1 MAPRDSEHP
10 SVELTATGRVILGMI
25 AFGQRTGYDIKA
37 FVDKT
42 TRYFW
47 AASYGQIYPELK
59 RLEDQGLLRGRSEP
73 SGGRA
78 RTVYEL
84 TEAGAAALQHWLES
98 DEETVYELRDEGML
112 KLFFSDSVPEARME
126 IVRAMR
132 TREERA
138 LAHLRS
144 IEPHAS
150 TGPLG
155 SYLTLQLGIGLT
167 QWTID
172 WCKATER
179 QLAGPPG
186 TDGAHEPGPALD
198 Y

>member
-1 MAPRDSEHP
+1 
-10 SVELTATGRVILGMI
+10 VLGLI
-25 AFGQRTGYDIKA
+25 AFGFRTGYEIKA

-59 RLEDQGLLRGRSEP
+59 RLEEQGLVKGRSEP

-84 TEAGAAALQHWLES
+84 TEAGAAALKDWLAS
-98 DEETVYELRDEGML
+98 DEEDLYELRDEGML
-112 KLFFSDSVPEARME
+112 KLFFSDSLPERRIE

-132 TREERA
+132 ERSERK
-138 LAHLRS
+138 LAQLRS

-150 TGPLG
+150 QGPKG
-155 SYLTLQLGIGLT
+155 SYLTLQMGIGMT
-167 QWTID
+167 EWTVE

-179 QLAGPPG
+179 QLA
-186 TDGAHEPGPALD
+186 TETEKE
-198 Y
+198 

>member
-1 MAPRDSEHP
+1 MPVPDHEP
-10 SVELTATGRVILGMI
+10 QPVELSATGRVILGMI
-25 AFGQRTGYDIKA
+25 AFGKRTGYDIKA

-59 RLEDQGLLRGRSEP
+59 RLEEQGLVRGRPEP

-84 TEAGAAALQHWLES
+84 TEAGEAALQHWLES
-98 DEETVYELRDEGML
+98 DDEPSYELRDEGML
-112 KLFFSDSVPEARME
+112 KLFFSGSLPERQIE

-132 TREERA
+132 ERSERK

-150 TGPLG
+150 KGPKG
-155 SYLTLQLGIGLT
+155 SYLTLQMGIGST
-167 QWTID
+167 EWIVD
-172 WCKATER
+172 WCEATER
-179 QLAGPPG
+179 RLAAE
-186 TDGAHEPGPALD
+186 TEKE
-198 Y
+198 

>member
-1 MAPRDSEHP
+1 MPTPDP
-10 SVELTATGRVILGMI
+10 NLPPVELSPTGRVILGLI
-25 AFGQRTGYDIKA
+25 AFGKRTGYEIKA

-59 RLEDQGLLRGRSEP
+59 RLEQQGLVKGWSEP

-84 TEAGAAALQHWLES
+84 TEAGEAALKDWLAS
-98 DEETVYELRDEGML
+98 DEEDLYELRDEGML
-112 KLFFSDSVPEARME
+112 KLFFSDSLPERRIE

-132 TREERA
+132 ERSERK
-138 LAHLRS
+138 LAQLRS

-150 TGPLG
+150 QGPKG
-155 SYLTLQLGIGLT
+155 SYLTLQMGIGMT
-167 QWTID
+167 EWMVE
-172 WCKATER
+172 WCEATER
-179 QLAGPPG
+179 QLA
-186 TDGAHEPGPALD
+186 TETEKE
-198 Y
+198 

>member
-1 MAPRDSEHP
+1 MSSPDSEF
-10 SVELTATGRVILGMI
+10 SRVELSATGRVVLGLI
-25 AFGQRTGYDIKA
+25 AFGMRTGYDIKA

-59 RLEDQGLLRGRSEP
+59 QLEAQGLVRGRPEP

-84 TEAGAAALQHWLES
+84 TEAGEAALRAWLSS
-98 DEETVYELRDEGML
+98 DDEQVYELRDEGML
-112 KLFFSDSVPEARME
+112 KLFFSDSLPEQRIE
-126 IVRAMR
+126 IVRAIR
-132 TREERA
+132 AREERG

-150 TGPLG
+150 KGPTG
-155 SYLTLQLGIGLT
+155 SYLTLQMGIGLT
-167 QWTID
+167 EWIIE
-172 WCKATER
+172 WCEATEHR
-179 QLAGPPG
+179 LA
-186 TDGAHEPGPALD
+186 TETEKE
-198 Y
+198 